1 MVHVMAFQGQRF
13 LTSDLSSGLKKPV
26 PLCPARSMRL
36 GVVWYT
42 CHQARPWGDRGAEAT
57 LPQFSKPIT
66 SAPSSYKGPEK
77 AGAFHILLKESL
89 IIRAREDLRESLVQ
103 WFPMILSPNEH

>member
-1 MVHVMAFQGQRF
+1 MAG
-13 LTSDLSSGLKKPV
+13 
-26 PLCPARSMRL
+26 SMRL
-36 GVVWYT
+36 GVAWYK

-89 IIRAREDLRESLVQ
+89 IIRVREDLRESLVQ
-103 WFPMILSPNEH
+103 WFPMILSPNEN

>member
-26 PLCPARSMRL
+26 PLCPAISMRL
-36 GVVWYT
+36 GVAWYK

-77 AGAFHILLKESL
+77 AGGFHILLKRVLDYKSW
-89 IIRAREDLRESLVQ
+89 RRPQRVSCPVVFHDPFS
-103 WFPMILSPNEH
+103 